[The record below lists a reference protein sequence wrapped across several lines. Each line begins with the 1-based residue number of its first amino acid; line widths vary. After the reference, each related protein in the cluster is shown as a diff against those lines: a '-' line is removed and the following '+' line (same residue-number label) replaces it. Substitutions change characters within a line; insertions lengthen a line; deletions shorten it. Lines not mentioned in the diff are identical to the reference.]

1 VDILTPRKATL
12 MVFLDDDDEP
22 PNYKIKQDQLLF
34 ALILFYGR
42 SGYPNCMRAHPSI
55 AIDSHPC

>member
-1 VDILTPRKATL
+1 MDILTIRKATL
-12 MVFLDDDDEP
+12 MVFLDDDEP
-22 PNYKIKQDQLLF
+22 PNDQIKQDQLLF

-42 SGYPNCMRAHPSI
+42 SGYPNCVRAHPSI

>member
-1 VDILTPRKATL
+1 
-12 MVFLDDDDEP
+12 MVFLDDDEP
-22 PNYKIKQDQLLF
+22 PNDQIKQDQLLF

-42 SGYPNCMRAHPSI
+42 PGYPNCVRAHPSI